1 MIGPGTHVF
10 GPFLLELRS
19 ELNFSGIFILLA
31 FMNIAN
37 RITFWVVL
45 ASLAVLIPLSFVS
58 YRATWHVLRKQIS
71 LIQTLFT
78 HNIEMN
84 IVRYNTEI
92 ETIARMASYEI
103 LAEHARNTDDFT
115 ELFRRCLKEKESVF
129 GMILAFSPEIR
140 QGAWYLHRN
149 PDPGDAEPVWVDL
162 LARDDLTPVYQR
174 DWFRIPAETGK
185 PHWSKPY
192 RGRSTGVPMIT
203 YSMPMRD
210 DEGRFLGVVA
220 CDVSL
225 DWLDTLIGEVQ
236 LPRSE
241 VAQVFLLA
249 RDGTVLA
256 DKHWGML
263 HENIF
268 DVARSR
274 KDPELERAARGMN
287 SGKAGESDYRS
298 PDGRLTGRIVYMP
311 IDDNDGDGIPD
322 WSLAIF
328 VPRQA
333 MWSYAMQ
340 VAGPQLSIELL
351 GMILLLI
358 AFRLVAREISM
369 PIEELHSAALT
380 IASGNLDATIPVMKH
395 QDELAELA
403 ESFRKMKHDL
413 KNHIAS
419 LAEATRLREH
429 MESELRIAR
438 RIQMSLVPKHL
449 PDTPFRDC
457 FDLAYFMEPAKLVGG
472 DFYDFFMLDDETL
485 CLVIAD
491 VSGKGVPAAILMA
504 RTSALFRSFLING
517 RQLGFAMEHVN
528 RETCMD
534 NDQCMFVTMF
544 AMSVH
549 LSSGACR
556 MVNAGHNPPLIV
568 KVGKSPE
575 FIGHAHG
582 LPVGIDEDGVY
593 GEETFLLEPGDLV
606 YLYTDGV
613 TEAID
618 TKSELFGEQR
628 MTASLAENENSNCHE
643 ILEKIREDISNFTQ
657 GAVQSDDIT
666 MLAFRRTEK

>member
-1 MIGPGTHVF
+1 
-10 GPFLLELRS
+10 
-19 ELNFSGIFILLA
+19 
-31 FMNIAN
+31 MNIAN

-45 ASLAVLIPLSFVS
+45 ASLAVMIPLSLFS
-58 YRATWHVLRKQIS
+58 YRATWHVLRKQIAI
-71 LIQTLFT
+71 IQTLFT
-78 HNIEMN
+78 HNVEMN
-84 IVRYNTEI
+84 IVRYNTEL
-92 ETIARMASYEI
+92 ETIVQMASYEI
-103 LAEHARNTDDFT
+103 QAEHARNTDDFVI
-115 ELFRRCLKEKESVF
+115 LFQRCLEKKESIF
-129 GMILAFSPEIR
+129 GMILAFSPEVR
-140 QGAWYLHRN
+140 QGAWYLHRDPKR
-149 PDPGDAEPVWVDL
+149 PDGEPVWTDL
-162 LARDDLTPVYQR
+162 LAQESQTPVYQR
-174 DWFRIPAETGK
+174 DWFQVPAETGESY
-185 PHWSKPY
+185 WSKPY

-203 YSMPMRD
+203 YSMPIKD

-225 DWLDTLIGEVQ
+225 DWLNSFIGEIQ

-256 DKHWGML
+256 DKHWEML

-274 KDPELERAARGMN
+274 KDPDLERIAREMT
-287 SGKAGESDYRS
+287 SGKASDSDYRG
-298 PDGRLTGRIVYMP
+298 PDGRLAGRIVFMP
-311 IDDNDGDGIPD
+311 IDDGDGDDVPD

-333 MWSYAMQ
+333 MWDYAMQ
-340 VAGPQLSIELL
+340 VAGPQLSIGFL
-351 GMILLLI
+351 GMVLLLV
-358 AFRLVAREISM
+358 AFRLVARGISM
-369 PIEELHSAALT
+369 PIEELSSAALT
-380 IASGNLDATIPVMKH
+380 IASGNLDATIPAMKH
-395 QDELAELA
+395 RDELAELA

-413 KNHIAS
+413 KDHIAS

-449 PDTPFRDC
+449 PDTALRDR
-457 FDLAYFMEPAKLVGG
+457 FDLAYYMEPAKLVGG

-485 CLVIAD
+485 CMVVAD
-491 VSGKGVPAAILMA
+491 VSGKGVPAALLMA

-534 NDQCMFVTMF
+534 NEQCMFVTMF

-549 LSSGACR
+549 LPSGACR
-556 MVNAGHNPPLIV
+556 TVNAGHNPPLIV
-568 KVGKSPE
+568 RSGKSPE
-575 FIGHAHG
+575 FLEYAHG
-582 LPVGIDEDGVY
+582 LPVGIDEDGIY
-593 GEETFLLEPGDLV
+593 EEETFHLDPGDLI

-618 TKSELFGEQR
+618 TESELFGER
-628 MTASLAENENSNCHE
+628 RTAASLSETGKFSCRE
-643 ILEKIREDISNFTQ
+643 ILDKMRDDIIVFTR
-657 GAVQSDDIT
+657 GTVQSDDIT
-666 MLAFRRTEK
+666 MLAFRRVES